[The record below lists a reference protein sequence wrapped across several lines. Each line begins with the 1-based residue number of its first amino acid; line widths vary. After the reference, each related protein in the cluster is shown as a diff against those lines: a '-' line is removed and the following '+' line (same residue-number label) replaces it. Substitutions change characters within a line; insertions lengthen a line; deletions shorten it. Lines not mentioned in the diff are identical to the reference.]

1 MIIFL
6 VAFFFAPFALFSFG
20 GAVPSDGTGTVLV
33 PPQKLSP
40 ARFNAELTLKSA
52 NPFVVSGRRFKSG
65 ETVRVSNNGAT
76 KRVRAS
82 RKGTFTVLL
91 AGIGGCNSGSVTAVG
106 SKGSRAALNFSQLV
120 CPAP

>member
-1 MIIFL
+1 MLAFL
-6 VAFFFAPFALFSFG
+6 VAFFLAPFALFSFG
-20 GAVPSDGTGTVLV
+20 DAAPSAGTGTVV

-40 ARFNAELTLKSA
+40 ARFEAELTLKST

-65 ETVRVSNNGAT
+65 ESVRVSNNGAT

>member
-1 MIIFL
+1 MLAFL
-6 VAFFFAPFALFSFG
+6 VAFFLAPFALFSFG
-20 GAVPSDGTGTVLV
+20 EAAPSAGTGTVA
-33 PPQKLSP
+33 PPPPKLSP
-40 ARFNAELTLKSA
+40 ARFDAQLTLKST

-65 ETVRVSNNGAT
+65 ESVRVSNNGAT